1 MTERLEIDP
10 AKIPAPNFASG
21 AHTFMRNALITD
33 ANTPEITTD
42 EHAAQRL
49 KVQWEIHIEGP
60 RAQYEV
66 QLREAETL
74 REQRRQE
81 AADAERLAA
90 VEQQEKEKE
99 LAKEA
104 DKKRM
109 PIYSFQKG
117 VGVESIPLQVHP
129 YAKKMITARK
139 YVPLWY
145 FLPDAATEAKE
156 RSKDSLVGSHTVR
169 ASPNAI
175 PDSRLSWPQVM
186 RAKSAFLNTL
196 RLGAWPDDHISMF
209 AAFYINMDMH
219 SELQEQDGDRVM
231 AHYHAEMRLAWY
243 DAMERK
249 EPFDLS
255 VISNRVLAE
264 SRREIVKQR
273 QEKSLKAHASPQAK
287 RVKLLT
293 LPLHLEKPADNRTTQ
308 TSNAPFGTQTKPRSH
323 AVTDV
328 LDATGTMSG
337 TAHGLRSGTGN
348 VVLPAT
354 GTSKVF
360 SRSPVERTPGSNSVL
375 TGNVQTA
382 APARPTQKSTSARDA
397 RAAVTELAAALK
409 VNENQVNTPLQAEV
423 WFHAISELNL
433 NAKYPTLGVNMTR
446 L

>member
-49 KVQWEIHIEGP
+49 KVQWEVHIEGP
-60 RAQYEV
+60 KAQYEV

-109 PIYSFQKG
+109 PIYNFQKG

-129 YAKKMITARK
+129 YAKKMMTARK

-264 SRREIVKQR
+264 SRREI
-273 QEKSLKAHASPQAK
+273 
-287 RVKLLT
+287 
-293 LPLHLEKPADNRTTQ
+293 
-308 TSNAPFGTQTKPRSH
+308 
-323 AVTDV
+323 
-328 LDATGTMSG
+328 
-337 TAHGLRSGTGN
+337 
-348 VVLPAT
+348 
-354 GTSKVF
+354 
-360 SRSPVERTPGSNSVL
+360 
-375 TGNVQTA
+375 
-382 APARPTQKSTSARDA
+382 
-397 RAAVTELAAALK
+397 
-409 VNENQVNTPLQAEV
+409 
-423 WFHAISELNL
+423 
-433 NAKYPTLGVNMTR
+433 
-446 L
+446 

>member
-21 AHTFMRNALITD
+21 AYTFMRNALITD

-60 RAQYEV
+60 KAQYEV
-66 QLREAETL
+66 QLQEAETL

-90 VEQQEKEKE
+90 VEKQEKEKE

-129 YAKKMITARK
+129 YAKKMMTARK

-156 RSKDSLVGSHTVR
+156 RSKDSLVGSHTLR

-219 SELQEQDGDRVM
+219 SELQEQDGDQVM

-249 EPFDLS
+249 ESFDLS

-273 QEKSLKAHASPQAK
+273 QEKSLKGKQTFSSIKKHRLTIDTCPFIASLYDLNTSPQFQTTTPTDTNAT
-287 RVKLLT
+287 LATCATLT
-293 LPLHLEKPADNRTTQ
+293 LP
-308 TSNAPFGTQTKPRSH
+308 
-323 AVTDV
+323 
-328 LDATGTMSG
+328 
-337 TAHGLRSGTGN
+337 
-348 VVLPAT
+348 
-354 GTSKVF
+354 
-360 SRSPVERTPGSNSVL
+360 
-375 TGNVQTA
+375 
-382 APARPTQKSTSARDA
+382 
-397 RAAVTELAAALK
+397 EL
-409 VNENQVNTPLQAEV
+409 
-423 WFHAISELNL
+423 
-433 NAKYPTLGVNMTR
+433 PTLHECYSLLPMLTNNLAMLITDANAADSSTTTTDANSQTPT

>member
-1 MTERLEIDP
+1 MTKRLEIDP
-10 AKIPAPNFASG
+10 AKIPAPNFASR

-60 RAQYEV
+60 KAQYEV

-129 YAKKMITARK
+129 YAKKMMTARK

-273 QEKSLKAHASPQAK
+273 QEKSLKDIQAATALMEARVDAKLQKLSQITSTPPFPSPRQSSGKA
-287 RVKLLT
+287 R
-293 LPLHLEKPADNRTTQ
+293 
-308 TSNAPFGTQTKPRSH
+308 
-323 AVTDV
+323 
-328 LDATGTMSG
+328 TMSG
-337 TAHGLRSGTGN
+337 TAHELRSGTGN

-375 TGNVQTA
+375 TGNVETA
-382 APARPTQKSTSARDA
+382 APARPTQKSTGARDA

-433 NAKYPTLGVNMTR
+433 NAKYPTLVESI
-446 L
+446 